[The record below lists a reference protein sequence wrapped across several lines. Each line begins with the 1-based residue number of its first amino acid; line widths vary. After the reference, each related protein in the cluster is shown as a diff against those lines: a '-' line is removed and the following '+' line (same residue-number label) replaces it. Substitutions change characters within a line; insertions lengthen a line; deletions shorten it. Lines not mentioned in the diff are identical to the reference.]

1 MKLPKLSEKKWYNG
15 AVIVC
20 IGVAFFIL
28 LWNFSTVLAAL
39 RKFLGYFRPVILGA
53 VIAYIINPLAKI
65 FHYRVFRRLRS
76 RKIRWYLSVFL
87 SFAVMLLA
95 LFLLTVMLIPQLVQ
109 SIMMFSQNFGSY
121 ADSLTDMLYKSPLS
135 TLLSE
140 EALDTLYDN
149 AMLTISGV
157 VHGTAEN
164 TMTIVKSAGKNIMT
178 TGLALIISVYLLIDN
193 RAVMVGS
200 RKFLETILPENA
212 RLGFLDFILRCDTIL
227 TTYIAQTLL
236 DALVIGVSN
245 AVFMLVCRMPY
256 VGLISVIVGVT
267 NLIPNFGPAIGA
279 AIGAFI
285 LLLADPKNAV
295 LFLVFCLLLQ
305 SVDAYI
311 LKPKLFSGAL
321 GVSGLTILISTI
333 VLGSMFGVTGVLL
346 AIPTAAIISFVYHEY
361 YLKRF
366 WKQPVQPDM
375 KEVRE

>member
-20 IGVAFFIL
+20 IGVTFFVL

-53 VIAYIINPLAKI
+53 VIAYIINPLAKV
-65 FHYRVFRRLRS
+65 FHYRVFRRLKS

-87 SFAVMLLA
+87 SFALMLLA
-95 LFLLTVMLIPQLVQ
+95 LFLLIGMMIPQLVQ
-109 SIMMFSQNFGSY
+109 SIMMFSQNFGNY
-121 ADSLTDMLYKSPLS
+121 TESLTGMIYNSPLT

-149 AMLTISGV
+149 AMSTISGV

-164 TMTIVKSAGKNIMT
+164 TMTIVKNAGKNIMT

-193 RAVMVGS
+193 RAVMVGT
-200 RKFLETILPENA
+200 RKFLETILPADA
-212 RLGFLDFILRCDTIL
+212 RIGFLDFILRCDTIL

-279 AIGAFI
+279 ATGAFI
-285 LLLADPKNAV
+285 LLLAAPGYAV
-295 LFLVFCLLLQ
+295 LFLVFCMLLQ

-333 VLGSMFGVTGVLL
+333 VLGNMFGVVGVFLS
-346 AIPTAAIISFVYHEY
+346 IPAAAIISFVYHEY

-366 WKQPVQPDM
+366 RKQD
-375 KEVRE
+375 E

>member
-39 RKFLGYFRPVILGA
+39 RKFLGYFRPVIWGA
-53 VIAYIINPLAKI
+53 VIAYIMNPLAKI
-65 FHYRVFRRLRS
+65 FHYRVFRRLKS

-87 SFAVMLLA
+87 SFALMLLA

-109 SIMMFSQNFGSY
+109 SIMMFSQNFGSS
-121 ADSLTDMLYKSPLS
+121 ADSLTNMLYKSPLS

-140 EALDTLYDN
+140 EAIDTLYDN

-164 TMTIVKSAGKNIMT
+164 TMTIIKSAGKNIMT

-193 RAVMVGS
+193 RTVVVGS
-200 RKFLETILPENA
+200 RKFLETILPENV

-279 AIGAFI
+279 AMGAFI

-311 LKPKLFSGAL
+311 LKPKLFSGAR
-321 GVSGLTILISTI
+321 GVSGLTILVSTI

-346 AIPTAAIISFVYHEY
+346 AIPAAAIISFVYHEY

-366 WKQPVQPDM
+366 CRDH
-375 KEVRE
+375 